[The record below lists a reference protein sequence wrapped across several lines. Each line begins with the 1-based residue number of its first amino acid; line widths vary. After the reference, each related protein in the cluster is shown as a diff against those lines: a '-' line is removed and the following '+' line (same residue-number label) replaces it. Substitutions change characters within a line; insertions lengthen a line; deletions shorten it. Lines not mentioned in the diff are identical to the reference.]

1 MWLAGLSALP
11 VSRVSSASAI
21 TRFRKKDCTNLAM
34 FGLDKM
40 AVEMTTSCSS
50 GDIGLHKGMKIA
62 GTMVQLY
69 PDYIVGHKC

>member
-1 MWLAGLSALP
+1 VG
-11 VSRVSSASAI
+11 RISSASAI
-21 TRFRKKDCTNLAM
+21 RRFEKKGCTNLAM

-50 GDIGLHKGMKIA
+50 GGIDLHKGMKIA

-69 PDYIVGHKC
+69 LDYIVGHKC